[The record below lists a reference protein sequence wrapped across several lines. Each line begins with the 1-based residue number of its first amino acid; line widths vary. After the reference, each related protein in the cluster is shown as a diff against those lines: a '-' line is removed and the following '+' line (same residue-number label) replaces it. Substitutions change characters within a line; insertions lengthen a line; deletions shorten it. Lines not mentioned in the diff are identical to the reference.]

1 MPTVQS
7 EVNLKQSA
15 KHVLPWRA
23 QYRGAQLA
31 VQIQLKRLNFNLKDE
46 GAQSSIQR
54 DAVCSTEGGG
64 QKTRWALLS
73 LIKITRNVVEGQS
86 L

>member
-23 QYRGAQLA
+23 QYKGAQSA
-31 VQIQLKRLNFNLKDE
+31 VQGVATRSAEVVLPKRFNLKD
-46 GAQSSIQR
+46 
-54 DAVCSTEGGG
+54 STL
-64 QKTRWALLS
+64 T
-73 LIKITRNVVEGQS
+73 
-86 L
+86 